1 MPTIYEKNNL
11 RRVINAS
18 GRMTALGV
26 STIDNEVA
34 KVLVEAA
41 QNYVVID
48 ELLDK
53 VGELISVHTGGEDS
67 CVTSCASAAICLS
80 VAATIAGDDITLIEQ
95 LPNSAG
101 LKNEIVIQ
109 KGHAVN
115 FGADVC
121 QMIRI
126 GGGVPVEAG
135 CANRVSKDHIRGCIT
150 DKTAALFYVKSHH
163 AVQKGMVSLEDMIAI
178 AHEKGLPIIVDAAAE
193 EDITRYVAMGVDLTC
208 YSGAK
213 AFEAPTSGF
222 VTGNKQ
228 LIAAAKKQYKGV
240 GRPMKVGKECMMGLT
255 KALELYTK
263 RDNDAYLKTLENRV
277 DSLIA
282 GLTGLPHIK
291 VSKSADEAGR
301 TIYRVKVDMLPD
313 SPITAMELVDQL
325 KAGNPAIHTRDH
337 YSNVGTVFFDPRPMF
352 DTDVQ
357 LVVERMK
364 SILAK

>member
-1 MPTIYEKNNL
+1 MSTIYEKNGL

-26 STIDNEVA
+26 STIDSQVA
-34 KVLVEAA
+34 RVLVEAA
-41 QNYVVID
+41 QNYVIID

-53 VGELISVHTGGEDS
+53 VGEMISVYTGGEDS

-80 VAATIAGDDITLIEQ
+80 VAATITGDNITLIEKM
-95 LPNSAG
+95 PNSEG
-101 LKNEIVIQ
+101 MKNEIVLQ

-121 QMIRI
+121 QMLRI

-135 CANRVSKDHIRGCIT
+135 CANKVTPDHIRGCINE
-150 DKTAALFYVKSHH
+150 KTAALFYVKSHH

-178 AHEKGLPIIVDAAAE
+178 AHQYKLPIIVDAAAE
-193 EDITRYVAMGVDLTC
+193 EDITRYVAMGADMVC

-222 VTGNKQ
+222 VTGRKD
-228 LIAAAKKQYKGV
+228 LIHAAKKQYKGL

-255 KALELYTK
+255 KALELYAA
-263 RDNDAYLKTLENRV
+263 RDNAAHLVTLESRV

-282 GLTGLPHIK
+282 GISGLPNVK
-291 VSKSADEAGR
+291 VSRSYDEAGR
-301 TIYRVKVDMLPD
+301 TICRAKLDVLPQC
-313 SPITAMELVDQL
+313 PKTAMEIVAEL
-325 KAGNPAIHTRDH
+325 KAGTPSIHTRDH
-337 YSNVGTVFFDPRPMF
+337 YSNVGTIFFDPRPMLEG
-352 DTDVQ
+352 DAEAIIDR
-357 LVVERMK
+357 LRE
-364 SILAK
+364 ILTK